1 MILTCG
7 LSPAW
12 QHIMVVDG
20 LLPGDVNR
28 ASEVHWCASGK
39 VLNAAIAIAHLQ
51 GCGHVVSVLGG
62 PCRADIEREFESREL
77 ETTWVGCNSPT
88 RVCTTVI
95 DSGGGTATE
104 LVENAGELNEAE
116 WRAFEVAC
124 RDVAGAADLV
134 LMMGSIPRGVPRGI
148 YREILQ
154 GTTGRA
160 VLDLCGEELLEAVKA
175 GPCLVKPNPEEL
187 ERTLGRKLEDEAE
200 VLSAMMSLNDLGAA
214 WVVVTSGAG
223 PTLATSEGKSF
234 RFLPP
239 PVDRVNSIGCG
250 DCMSGALA
258 LALDEGQSPLE
269 AIRFGM
275 GAAADNLGQV
285 LMGRLDRGRVEE
297 FAGQVGI
304 EEISPA

>member
-28 ASEVHWCASGK
+28 AAEVHWCASGK
-39 VLNAAIAIAHLQ
+39 VLNAAIAIAHLD

-62 PCRADIEREFESREL
+62 PRRADIEREFESREL
-77 ETTWVGCNSPT
+77 ETTWIGCNSPT
-88 RVCTTVI
+88 RVCTTII

-104 LVENAGELNEAE
+104 LVENAGELNERE

-124 RDVAGAADLV
+124 RDAAGASDLV

-154 GTTGRA
+154 GTRGRA
-160 VLDLCGEELLEAVKA
+160 VLDLCGEELLEAIKA
-175 GPCLVKPNPEEL
+175 GPFLVKPNHEEL
-187 ERTLGRKLEDEAE
+187 ERTLGRELEDEAE
-200 VLSAMMSLNDLGAA
+200 ALSAMRSLNDLGAA
-214 WVVVTSGAG
+214 WVVVTAGAG
-223 PTLATSEGKSF
+223 PTLATSGGKSF

-239 PVDRVNSIGCG
+239 SVDRVNSIGCG

-258 LALDEGQSPLE
+258 VALEEGRAPLE

-297 FAGQVGI
+297 LAGQVGI